1 MNRVI
6 EKHFTYLDH
15 VDRLDNASGEH
26 TGGTAIDEGLHG
38 IPDTNRSYF
47 FLFRHLLLFFG
58 WIETAKLEEREIP
71 RRERKRNSLGWRGE
85 EASEASTCFYI
96 IPTVLQ
102 L

>member
-47 FLFRHLLLFFG
+47 FLFRHLLFFWG
-58 WIETAKLEEREIP
+58 IETAKLGEERFRAE
-71 RRERKRNSLGWRGE
+71 RERETHLGGE
-85 EASEASTCFYI
+85 ERKQVKLY
-96 IPTVLQ
+96 VLLYYPNSAQ